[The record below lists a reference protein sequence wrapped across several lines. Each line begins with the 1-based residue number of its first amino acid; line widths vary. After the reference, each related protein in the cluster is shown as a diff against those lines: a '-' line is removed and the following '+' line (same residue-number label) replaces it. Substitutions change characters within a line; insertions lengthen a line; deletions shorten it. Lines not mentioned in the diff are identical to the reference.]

1 MRPAGRPCC
10 HPGAALAALGRAAA
24 TKLGSQACVRSRVR
38 RFSEPTPRSDSSAG
52 HHQPHQQVRVAGVV
66 PARNNSAQAPP
77 PLHASRR
84 RRSTIA
90 DVAELRR
97 SSLVRGT
104 GAGVTTT
111 ISLCPMTN
119 RRLKLSAPV
128 AAIREVGQV
137 LLVTLFSFCL
147 L

>member
-1 MRPAGRPCC
+1 VRPAGRPCC

-90 DVAELRR
+90 DVAELSR
-97 SSLVRGT
+97 STERY
-104 GAGVTTT
+104 
-111 ISLCPMTN
+111 P
-119 RRLKLSAPV
+119 RLELLAPV